1 MADQAN
7 DVQQP
12 SIFDLLPEEERK
24 QFAPP
29 VAEQKSGHKPVKA
42 KSSATPAQEV
52 EPEEYDRDRLVYYAG
67 HRMEVPSRTMKLEAV
82 RAWLEETFPELSKER
97 TEMLYDKETGHFI
110 PMLRGH
116 KKGHSIPTYTEHPDE
131 SLPVYHFRDRHGRV
145 FEIRRTQTGLFAV
158 PIKRDEQTEARFAF
172 FVPKVPVSILTEI
185 VQVFQFEPD
194 CEHLVY
200 VLWDRE
206 SGYFVHWPRQSSTVV
221 SVEAEGY
228 LETEERFMVMQIHSH
243 GTMQAFFSAQ
253 DDADEVRTGLYG
265 VIGRCNTPYPTLVCR
280 YSCGGQ
286 YVLVN
291 PNDVFT
297 GEVGDVV
304 TPQWM

>member
-1 MADQAN
+1 MADLAN

-29 VAEQKSGHKPVKA
+29 LAEQKSGHTTTKA
-42 KSSATPAQEV
+42 KSSATPAQDA

-97 TEMLYDKETGHFI
+97 TEMLYDKETGHII
-110 PMLRGH
+110 PVLRGH
-116 KKGHSIPTYTEHPDE
+116 KKGRSIPTFTEHPNKN
-131 SLPVYHFRDRHGRV
+131 LPVYHFRDRYGLM

-158 PIKRDEQTEARFAF
+158 PIEQDAHTEARFAL
-172 FVPKVPVSILTEI
+172 FVPKVPVSILAEI
-185 VQVFQFEPD
+185 VRVFQSESD
-194 CEHLVY
+194 CEHLAY
-200 VLWDRE
+200 ILWDRE
-206 SGYFVHWPRQSSTVV
+206 SGYCVHWPKQSATAV

-228 LETEERFMVMQIHSH
+228 EETEDRFMVMQIHSH
-243 GTMQAFFSAQ
+243 GTMQAFFSTQ

-265 VIGRCNTPYPTLVCR
+265 VVGRCNTPFPTVVCR
-280 YSCGGQ
+280 YSCGGK

-291 PNDVFT
+291 PYDVFA
-297 GEVGDVV
+297 GEVSDVV
-304 TPQWM
+304 KPQWI